1 MLPDEIWCQIFSY
14 LDKKSLQNASLT
26 SKYWHH
32 LIRNHQNLSGYL
44 TIRQNLQANEF
55 QILLGNWP
63 ALRTLHLSKKGHDIK
78 MLLDEFKDINFDVCS
93 NLEKIE
99 IDVDL
104 SLEDFRI
111 STDKNSFITAIFIN
125 PKSKPIKFD
134 TGTFQILTCISE
146 MTIVKFQSETGEMQ

>member
-26 SKYWHH
+26 SKYWYH
-32 LIRNHQNLSGYL
+32 LIRNHQTLSRYL
-44 TIRQNLQANEF
+44 TLRQNLQAKEF

-63 ALRTLHLSKKGHDIK
+63 ALRTLNLCKKGHDIK

-99 IDVDL
+99 IDVNL
-104 SLEDFRI
+104 SLQDFGI
-111 STDKNSFITAIFIN
+111 GLDQNSSVTAIFIN
-125 PKSKPIKFD
+125 PKSKPIKFVA
-134 TGTFQILTCISE
+134 GTQCTERF
-146 MTIVKFQSETGEMQ
+146 G